1 MLLMKYEKDFFC
13 IFVTYKLIA
22 KNVMNENLKAI
33 ANSFAEEYCS
43 DAIYPAHLFKAILHK
58 EIGLVHFIESELDK
72 DYFYLQDWADVQMQ
86 LSPRAVRPMRDL
98 EYSDESVA
106 VLDEAENY
114 KVKFDLEETT
124 DVCVLAA
131 LVTPGVGFSFDQL
144 KTLPLTPSDI
154 SAKMGGGVNVEAPYM
169 EGAELTKK
177 TGAAGGGK
185 GSLAKYCV
193 DKTAVARAGNLDNVI
208 GFEKEIA
215 IIYEILGRKTKANL
229 LITGEAGVGK
239 TSLVNGFVRE
249 LAADHVPGFLSGAV
263 AYELDTAALGGDAQ
277 YKGEVEDRFKNV
289 ITEIANLPNAVLI
302 IESIDKLFDK
312 QGSLFGA
319 SSILKNE
326 LSKGRLQLLATS
338 SIDGYTKNIETDK
351 EMTSKLEKIT
361 VEEPTA
367 DLTLR
372 ILKGALPAY
381 EEYHGLKVD
390 ETVMGDAIRLA
401 KRYLTEKSLPDS
413 AFDLIDR
420 TMAQVKTMN
429 DLTGNIIDELKGKLE
444 AIKASAEGKDKADE
458 GLMKELD
465 WLNYELFN
473 KVSCI
478 LLAGVDSDTD
488 FSKIATIQERID
500 FLAGILDKLTELSAE
515 QRSELKS
522 DDLSAVVA
530 KQTGIP
536 LGKVQT
542 KERDRLMGAEDTLK
556 KRVVGQDHAVKKVL
570 DAVYEAHSGLSK
582 KGQPMGSFF
591 FLGPTGTGKT
601 ELAKALATFLF
612 GDESALI
619 RFDMSEFKEEHS
631 VALLYGAP
639 PGYVGYEEGGLLV
652 NKIRQ
657 NPYAVVLFDEIEKA
671 HKSVFDLF
679 LQILDEGKLH
689 DRLGRVGDFSNALI
703 LFTSNIGAQTIVDKF
718 NAGIIPENNEL
729 MDIMQGYFRPEF
741 LARLTEIVPFSPITD
756 KTVTKI
762 FDIHLKGL
770 LKLLEEQNIELTLT
784 PEAREKIALRGYNQQ
799 YGARPV
805 LGIIRKELRHP
816 ISKMMIAGRV
826 KTGDKILVEADK
838 DGQAVFVVNGE
849 KMEAPTKKADEPAEP
864 EKKAAKKK

>member
-1 MLLMKYEKDFFC
+1 MNS
-13 IFVTYKLIA
+13 KL
-22 KNVMNENLKAI
+22 KTI

-58 EIGLVHFIESELDK
+58 EIGLVNFIESELDK
-72 DYFYLQDWADVQMQ
+72 DYYYLQDWADVQMQ
-86 LSPRAVRPMRDL
+86 LAPRAVRPMRDL
-98 EYSDESVA
+98 EFSDESQA
-106 VLDEAENY
+106 VIEEAENY
-114 KVKFDLEETT
+114 QVKFNLDECT
-124 DVCVLAA
+124 DVCVLAS
-131 LVTPGVGFSFDQL
+131 LVTPGVGFTFDQL

-154 SAKMGGGVNVEAPYM
+154 SAKMAGGANVEAPYM
-169 EGAELTKK
+169 EGAELTKH
-177 TGAAGGGK
+177 TTTVGGK
-185 GSLAKYCV
+185 GSLAKYCI
-193 DKTAVARAGNLDNVI
+193 DKTAAARAGKLDNVI
-208 GFEKEIA
+208 GFEKEISV
-215 IIYEILGRKTKANL
+215 IYEILGRKTKANL
-229 LITGEAGVGK
+229 LITGESGVGK

-263 AYELDTAALGGDAQ
+263 AYELDTAILGGDAQ

-289 ITEIANLPNAVLI
+289 IMEIEALPNAVLI

-319 SSILKNE
+319 SAILKNE

-351 EMTSKLEKIT
+351 EMVSKLEKIT
-361 VEEPTA
+361 IEEPTA
-367 DLTLR
+367 DLSLR
-372 ILKGALPAY
+372 ILKGAIAAY
-381 EEYHGLKVD
+381 EDYHKLTVD
-390 ETVMGDAIRLA
+390 ETVMSDAIRLA

-429 DLTGNIIDELKGKLE
+429 DLTGSIIEDLRGKLE
-444 AIKASAEGKDKADE
+444 NVKGRADNKGAADE
-458 GLMKELD
+458 ALMKELD

-488 FSKIATIQERID
+488 FSKIATVQERLD
-500 FLAGILDKLTELSAE
+500 FLSGILDKLSELSAE
-515 QRSELKS
+515 KRTELKS

-542 KERDRLMGAEDTLK
+542 KERDRLMGAEETLK
-556 KRVVGQDHAVKKVL
+556 KRVVGQDHAVKKV
-570 DAVYEAHSGLSK
+570 
-582 KGQPMGSFF
+582 
-591 FLGPTGTGKT
+591 
-601 ELAKALATFLF
+601 
-612 GDESALI
+612 ESALI

-657 NPYAVVLFDEIEKA
+657 NPYSVVLFDEIEKA

-703 LFTSNIGAQTIVDKF
+703 LFTSNIGAQTIVEKF
-718 NAGIIPENNEL
+718 NSGIIPENNEL
-729 MDIMQGYFRPEF
+729 MDIMQGFFRPEF

-756 KTVTKI
+756 KTVVSI

-770 LKLLEEQNIELTLT
+770 LKLLEEQNITLTLT
-784 PEAREKIALRGYNQQ
+784 PEARQAIALRGYNQQ

-805 LGIIRKELRHP
+805 LGVIRKELRHP
-816 ISKMMIAGRV
+816 ISKMMIAGKV
-826 KTGDKILVEADK
+826 KPGDNIEVQLDK
-838 DGQAVFVVNGE
+838 ESQAVFVINGKAESVSE
-849 KMEAPTKKADEPAEP
+849 KPKK
-864 EKKAAKKK
+864 EKK

>member
-1 MLLMKYEKDFFC
+1 MNA
-13 IFVTYKLIA
+13 KL
-22 KNVMNENLKAI
+22 KSI

-43 DAIYPAHLFKAILHK
+43 DAIYPAHLFKAVLHK
-58 EIGLVHFIESELDK
+58 EIGLVHFIESELNK

-86 LSPRAVRPMRDL
+86 LAPRAVRPMRDL
-98 EYSDESVA
+98 EYSEESVA
-106 VLDEAENY
+106 VLEEAENY
-114 KVKFDLEETT
+114 MVKFNLDETT
-124 DVCVLAA
+124 DVCVLAS
-131 LVTPGVGFSFDQL
+131 LVTPGVGFTFDQL

-154 SAKMGGGVNVEAPYM
+154 SAKMAGGANVEAPYM
-169 EGAELTKK
+169 EGAELTKHTPAAG
-177 TGAAGGGK
+177 TGAK

-193 DKTAVARAGNLDNVI
+193 DKTAIARAGNLDNVI
-208 GFEKEIA
+208 GFEKEISV
-215 IIYEILGRKTKANL
+215 IYEILGRKTKANL

-289 ITEIANLPNAVLI
+289 ITEVENLPNAVLI

-312 QGSLFGA
+312 QSSLFGA

-367 DLTLR
+367 DLSLR
-372 ILKGALPAY
+372 ILKGAIPAY
-381 EEYHGLKVD
+381 EEYHGLTVD
-390 ETVMGDAIRLA
+390 ETVLSDAIRLA

-429 DLTGNIIDELKGKLE
+429 DLTGSIIQSLREKLD
-444 AIKASAEGKDKADE
+444 AIKASTEGKDKADE

-488 FSKIATIQERID
+488 FSKIATIQERVD
-500 FLAGILDKLTELSAE
+500 FLAGILDKLTELSAQ
-515 QRSELKS
+515 QRTELKS

-570 DAVYEAHSGLSK
+570 DAVYEARSGLSK

-703 LFTSNIGAQTIVDKF
+703 LFTSNIGAQTIVEKF

-756 KTVTKI
+756 KTVVHI
-762 FDIHLKGL
+762 FDIHLKG
-770 LKLLEEQNIELTLT
+770 
-784 PEAREKIALRGYNQQ
+784 ARRSLCAVTTNSMVHVLSSVSSVRSCVTRSLR
-799 YGARPV
+799 
-805 LGIIRKELRHP
+805 
-816 ISKMMIAGRV
+816 
-826 KTGDKILVEADK
+826 
-838 DGQAVFVVNGE
+838 
-849 KMEAPTKKADEPAEP
+849 
-864 EKKAAKKK
+864 

>member
-1 MLLMKYEKDFFC
+1 MNA
-13 IFVTYKLIA
+13 KL
-22 KNVMNENLKAI
+22 KSI

-43 DAIYPAHLFKAILHK
+43 DAIYPAHLFKAVLHK

-86 LSPRAVRPMRDL
+86 LAPRAVRPMRDL
-98 EYSDESVA
+98 DYSAEARA
-106 VLDEAENY
+106 VLEEAENY
-114 KVKFDLEETT
+114 QVKFDLEECT
-124 DVCVLAA
+124 DVCVLAS

-154 SAKMGGGVNVEAPYM
+154 SAKMGGGANVEAPYM

-177 TGAAGGGK
+177 TGATGGGK
-185 GSLAKYCV
+185 GTLAKYCI
-193 DKTAVARAGNLDNVI
+193 DKTAIARAGNLDNVI
-208 GFEKEIA
+208 GFEKEISV
-215 IIYEILGRKTKANL
+215 IYEILGRKTKANL

-289 ITEIANLPNAVLI
+289 ITEVENLPNAVLI
-302 IESIDKLFDK
+302 IEAIDKLFDK

-372 ILKGALPAY
+372 ILKGAIPAY
-381 EEYHGLKVD
+381 EEYHKLTAD
-390 ETVMGDAIRLA
+390 ETVLSDAIRLA

-429 DLTGNIIDELKGKLE
+429 DLTGSIIDGLREKLD
-444 AIKASAEGKDKADE
+444 AIKASADGKDKADE

-473 KVSCI
+473 QVSCI

-500 FLAGILDKLTELSAE
+500 FLGGILDKLTELSAE
-515 QRSELKS
+515 QRTELKS

-570 DAVYEAHSGLSK
+570 DAVYEARSGLSK

-631 VALLYGAP
+631 VALL
-639 PGYVGYEEGGLLV
+639 
-652 NKIRQ
+652 
-657 NPYAVVLFDEIEKA
+657 
-671 HKSVFDLF
+671 
-679 LQILDEGKLH
+679 
-689 DRLGRVGDFSNALI
+689 
-703 LFTSNIGAQTIVDKF
+703 
-718 NAGIIPENNEL
+718 
-729 MDIMQGYFRPEF
+729 
-741 LARLTEIVPFSPITD
+741 
-756 KTVTKI
+756 
-762 FDIHLKGL
+762 
-770 LKLLEEQNIELTLT
+770 
-784 PEAREKIALRGYNQQ
+784 
-799 YGARPV
+799 
-805 LGIIRKELRHP
+805 
-816 ISKMMIAGRV
+816 
-826 KTGDKILVEADK
+826 
-838 DGQAVFVVNGE
+838 
-849 KMEAPTKKADEPAEP
+849 
-864 EKKAAKKK
+864 

>member
-1 MLLMKYEKDFFC
+1 
-13 IFVTYKLIA
+13 
-22 KNVMNENLKAI
+22 MNANLKNI

-43 DAIYPAHLFKAILHK
+43 DAIYPAHLFKAVLHK

-86 LSPRAVRPMRDL
+86 LAPRAVRPMRDL
-98 EYSDESVA
+98 EYSPEAQA
-106 VLDEAENY
+106 VIDEAENY
-114 KVKFDLEETT
+114 QVKFDLEECT

-131 LVTPGVGFSFDQL
+131 LVTPGVGFTFDQL

-154 SAKMGGGVNVEAPYM
+154 SAKMGGGANVEAPYM
-169 EGAELTKK
+169 EGAELAKRTP
-177 TGAAGGGK
+177 TAGGGK

-193 DKTAVARAGNLDNVI
+193 DKTAIARAGNLDNVI
-208 GFEKEIA
+208 GFEKEISV
-215 IIYEILGRKTKANL
+215 IYEILGRKTKANL

-289 ITEIANLPNAVLI
+289 INEVEALPNAVLI
-302 IESIDKLFDK
+302 IEAIDKLFDK

-338 SIDGYTKNIETDK
+338 SIDGFTKNIETDK

-367 DLTLR
+367 DLALR
-372 ILKGALPAY
+372 ILKGAIPAY
-381 EEYHGLKVD
+381 EEYHGLTCD
-390 ETVMGDAIRLA
+390 ETVMSDAIRLA

-429 DLTGNIIDELKGKLE
+429 DLTGSIITELREKLE

-488 FSKIATIQERID
+488 FSKIATIQERVD
-500 FLAGILDKLTELSAE
+500 FIASTLDKLTELSAE
-515 QRSELKS
+515 NRTELKS

-570 DAVYEAHSGLSK
+570 DAVYEARSGLSK

-612 GDESALI
+612 GDESALV

-657 NPYAVVLFDEIEKA
+657 NPYSVVLFDEIEKA

-718 NAGIIPENNEL
+718 NSGIIPENNEL

-784 PEAREKIALRGYNQQ
+784 PEAREAIALRGYNQQ

-816 ISKMMIAGRV
+816 ISKMMIAGDV
-826 KTGDKILVEADK
+826 KAGDKIEVRAGK
-838 DGQAVFVVNGE
+838 DGQAVFVING
-849 KMEAPTKKADEPAEP
+849 KEPAAAEP
-864 EKKAAKKK
+864 AAEPTEKKAQKKGK